1 MVERR
6 HRQRARVEDRIR
18 EDKDTGL
25 AKLQFR
31 EFVLN
36 EVWLEIVLLAHDLII
51 WTQTLLLEGE
61 LAVAFHRLKARRRP
75 THQPSRSSP
84 AAGAGRQAQTIA
96 ARREPKPRQRQ
107 REGRPKQA
115 TPRASSPVATP
126 APPKAR
132 SQSLLRDYC
141 TIGASASGNEPISAS
156 CRRCDPV
163 LASGGRPIGRAT
175 ERMPTNG
182 RKQESAQG
190 WRLLPGLEREELRR
204 PTRPQLPVCPGD
216 AALWRRPRDGQLRR

>member
-25 AKLQFR
+25 ANLQFR
-31 EFVLN
+31 EFALN
-36 EVWLEIVLLAHDLII
+36 EVWLETVLLAHDLII

-96 ARREPKPRQRQ
+96 AAE
-107 REGRPKQA
+107 
-115 TPRASSPVATP
+115 
-126 APPKAR
+126 
-132 SQSLLRDYC
+132 SQNR
-141 TIGASASGNEPISAS
+141 ASASAGTAETGDPTRFFTRRHPSAS
-156 CRRCDPV
+156 Q
-163 LASGGRPIGRAT
+163 SPIAVT
-175 ERMPTNG
+175 TP
-182 RKQESAQG
+182 
-190 WRLLPGLEREELRR
+190 RLLHDRG
-204 PTRPQLPVCPGD
+204 
-216 AALWRRPRDGQLRR
+216 